1 MAAKITILEIAH
13 DYVRRGWAVVPVG
26 HGQKRPIVKWEEFE
40 DRLPT
45 DDELEDWFKRW
56 PDANVAIV
64 TGKVSGLV
72 VLDIDPAHG
81 GADSLSDLEAQYQPL
96 PKTIEVITGGG
107 GRHLYFRHPG
117 GEMRNRVALR
127 PGIDLRGDGGV
138 IVAPPS
144 LHPSGKHYMWA
155 PRCSPEEQ
163 DLADLPIWLHYLLDD
178 QRGRGHPASC
188 WRSIA
193 REGVPEGARN
203 NTIASFTGHL
213 LFHGVDLDVVRELM
227 LAWNRD
233 RCRPP
238 LDDEEVIRVVESI
251 ATLHQRQSSLPAR

>member
-1 MAAKITILEIAH
+1 VAAKTTILDIARS
-13 DYVRRGWAVVPVG
+13 YLRRGWGVVPVG

-45 DDELEDWFKRW
+45 DEELETWFTRW
-56 PDANVAIV
+56 PDANISIV
-64 TGKVSGLV
+64 TGKISGLV
-72 VLDIDPAHG
+72 VLDIDPGHG

-96 PKTIEVITGGG
+96 PKTIEAITGGG

-144 LHPSGKHYMWA
+144 LHSSGKHYIWA
-155 PRCSPEEQ
+155 PRSSPDERE
-163 DLADLPIWLHYLLDD
+163 LADLPIWLQYLLDD
-178 QRGRGHPASC
+178 KEGRGHPASY
-188 WRSIA
+188 WRGIA

-238 LDDEEVIRVVESI
+238 LADDEVIWTVESI
-251 ATLHQRQSSLPAR
+251 AKLHQRQSSPPVS